1 MRPIIL
7 IFLTILTFQVKAQK
21 NFTLLISGDSY
32 QQFSKRKAA
41 QVRDS
46 IHAMLFMREIQIK
59 AVSKGYILASFDSLR
74 FSHNSCKA
82 NFFLG
87 DPYKELTLTI
97 KDENT
102 ANLKKRD
109 RIKEKAIAEIPLNPK
124 EISKLLSYH
133 LIESTNNGYPFTM
146 VQLDSIRYEQGKMN
160 GILRVDRGQ
169 LYSWSKIHVK
179 GDSSIS
185 TQLIASLIGIKEGDR
200 YNESILKNVSANIR
214 QVNYLQEVKPFEILF
229 TENGAELFLYLRSN
243 PISSVNGIM
252 GLQPNPITQ
261 KLSVTGEL
269 NLKLLNVL
277 RRGENLQLNWRS
289 IQAGTQSFNAGITYP
304 FLFKS
309 PFGIDGKFQLY
320 KRDSTFLETRSS
332 LGIQYFI
339 GKGSYLKA
347 FYQLHTSSLLSSSQN
362 LPSLSTVS
370 NGSYGLSFLRQSTD
384 YLPNPSKGFIFFIE
398 TAIGTRKATQSDSLD
413 PIKSTTVRS
422 SLQIQWFIPLAKR
435 HVIKLGGNFE
445 NYYAPEIYS
454 NELYRFG
461 GLNTLR
467 GFNEDEIFASTKAIT
482 SIEYRFLTDKNSHAF
497 AFYDQAIY
505 ENTASNYLR
514 DSPFGFGVGFSFGT
528 TLGIFSISYAQGKQ
542 LDNPILLRNG
552 KIHFG
557 YVAYF

>member
-41 QVRDS
+41 QVKDS

-87 DPYKELTLTI
+87 DPYKEITLTI

-102 ANLKKRD
+102 NNLKKRD

-169 LYSWSKIHVK
+169 LYFWSKIHVK

-467 GFNEDEIFASTKAIT
+467 GFNEDEIFASTKAVT

-528 TLGIFSISYAQGKQ
+528 SLGIFSISYAQGKQ